1 MVQRARLSNRKK
13 LEMPEVSFRAVL
25 LLLAAL
31 AGCGVEK
38 IDDNHGYGWQ
48 YDAQGASGWLL
59 RYTPSVVAG
68 DPLSDVH
75 QYDAAF
81 AAVETC
87 TGISAP
93 APPFVI
99 VLSQGSLGTDSGGG
113 VVLGRYFRNPVLIVT
128 AQTDQVVI
136 DPSIPLIPFRH
147 ETIHYLLDY
156 STGDWDI
163 DHRSTLFSLCTT
175 AH

>member
-1 MVQRARLSNRKK
+1 MKLRIALLVALLS
-13 LEMPEVSFRAVL
+13 
-25 LLLAAL
+25 
-31 AGCGVEK
+31 GCGVHEQ
-38 IDDNHGYGWQ
+38 DQTDNHGYGWQ

-59 RYTPSVVAG
+59 RYTPSVAAG
-68 DPLSDVH
+68 DPLSDVQ
-75 QYDAAF
+75 QYDTAF

-87 TGISAP
+87 TGIAAP

-99 VLSQGSLGTDSGGG
+99 VLPQGSLGTDSGGG
-113 VVLGRYFRNPVLIVT
+113 VVLGRYFRDPVLIVT

-163 DHRSTLFSLCTT
+163 DHHSPLFLLCTA